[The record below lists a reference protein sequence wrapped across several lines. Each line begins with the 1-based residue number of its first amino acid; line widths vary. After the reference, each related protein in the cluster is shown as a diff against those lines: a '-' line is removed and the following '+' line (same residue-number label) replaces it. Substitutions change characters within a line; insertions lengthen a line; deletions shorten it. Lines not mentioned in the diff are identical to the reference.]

1 MEFEVDKFL
10 QELQEE
16 RVKPGLSR
24 MKYLLEHFHH
34 PERKFESLQIAG
46 TNGKGS
52 VAAFMAGV
60 LRESGYRV
68 GIYTSPHLLKV
79 NERIALGKDF
89 IADPKLKEF
98 LREIY
103 PVYLQM
109 KKMGDSPTYFEV
121 ITLLSLLYFSQKK
134 VDFALIEVGVEGR
147 FDATNVI
154 SPLLTVITNVEKDHA
169 EFFGPRFQDVKEET
183 LSLIREKTPVVTS
196 EEKEGVLTEMKRIC
210 KEKRSSFFSLQDV
223 KVKRLRSSLT
233 EQVFSYEGLFW
244 IFPKVKIS
252 LGGLY
257 QIKNA
262 ALSLLTLEVLVKEKK
277 IKLEE
282 ENVLKGM
289 REAFWPARFHIVSEK
304 PLVIVDGA
312 HNPSGVRN
320 LLRSLKYYF
329 PHKKFIF
336 VCGVLREKDYRKM
349 AKLISPFSIEVICTN
364 PPSAR
369 CLEAVELRRAF
380 MRYNKSVIIKENPV
394 EAIEVALEKGKE
406 KDVVIVI
413 LGSLYL
419 AAEALKYFKWEVERC
434 CVR

>member
-1 MEFEVDKFL
+1 MGLEIDKFL

-24 MKYLLEHFHH
+24 MKHLLEHFHH
-34 PERKFESLQIAG
+34 PEKEFESLQIAG

-52 VAAFMAGV
+52 VVAFMASV

-68 GIYTSPHLLKV
+68 GVYTSPHLFKV
-79 NERIALGKDF
+79 NERVALGKDF
-89 IADPKLKEF
+89 ITDSELKEF
-98 LREIY
+98 LKEIY
-103 PVYLQM
+103 PVYLRM
-109 KKMGDSPTYFEV
+109 KEKDDSPTYFEV

-134 VDFALIEVGVEGR
+134 VDLALVEVGVEGK

-183 LSLIREKTPVVTS
+183 LSLIREKTPLVTS
-196 EEKEGVLTEMKRIC
+196 EEKEGVLSEMKKMCR
-210 KEKRSSFFSLQDV
+210 EKGSSFFSLQDV
-223 KVKRLRSSLT
+223 KVKRLHSSLT

-244 IFPKVKIS
+244 TFPKVEIS

-262 ALSLLTLEVLVKEKK
+262 ALSLLTLEVLVEKKK
-277 IKLEE
+277 IKLKEE
-282 ENVLKGM
+282 DVLKGM
-289 REAFWPARFHIVSEK
+289 REAFWPARFHIVSKE
-304 PLVIVDGA
+304 PLVIIDGA

-329 PHKKFIF
+329 PHKKFIL
-336 VCGVLREKDYRKM
+336 VCGVLREKDYRKI
-349 AKLISPFSIEVICTN
+349 AKLLSPFSIEVICTN

-369 CLEAVELRRAF
+369 CLEAVELKRAF
-380 MRYNKSVIIKENPV
+380 MRYNKNVITRESPV
-394 EAIEVALEKGKE
+394 DAIEIALKKGE
-406 KDVVIVI
+406 KDTVIVI

-419 AAEALKYFKWEVERC
+419 AAEALRYFEWEVEKC